1 MLERAVGYLNGVVEH
16 LRLLARELRP
26 MLLQDL
32 GLADSLTSLA
42 AGMTSSER
50 AVAVRLVTPIPRLA
64 DDLELA
70 VYRIAQEALTNAV
83 RHADAR
89 SIVASL
95 ARTDGHL
102 RLEVRDDGRG
112 FDVVTRSG
120 DALGLTGMQ
129 ERAAALGGTLAVE
142 SVVGQGTV
150 VTLECPVEKRA
161 GIA

>member
-1 MLERAVGYLNGVVEH
+1 
-16 LRLLARELRP
+16 
-26 MLLQDL
+26 
-32 GLADSLTSLA
+32 
-42 AGMTSSER
+42 MTSSEAR
-50 AVAVRLVTPIPRLA
+50 RGPPRDTDSRLA

-95 ARTDGHL
+95 TRTDGHL